1 VSQHILRKDL
11 KRDEVRDTMLETAR
25 AIFTHEQLVAWIVG
39 IAAVVALAVFGWQ
52 TYSERQ
58 NVKAS
63 AVFNNAMKVYD
74 ARIRAAGEPV
84 DPNEVSY
91 TADQYKYLDAAQKF
105 GQVAMTY
112 PHTRPG
118 QLAHY
123 YAALSAEKLGRN
135 DIARQWLDG
144 MAQTH
149 DSEFA
154 ALANFAL
161 AQLDEQTGQGEQAVR
176 LYQGLIDKPAIL
188 VPKPVAMMA
197 LADYYSKAKPAEATR
212 LYNQVKTQYP
222 NTPAAQRA
230 DEQLGALSARS

>member
-1 VSQHILRKDL
+1 MSQHILRKDL
-11 KRDEVRDTMLETAR
+11 KRDEIQETLRDTAF
-25 AIFTHEQLVAWIVG
+25 AIFTHEQAIAWIVG
-39 IAAVVALAVFGWQ
+39 IVAVVALAIFGWQ

-63 AVFNNAMKVYD
+63 AVFNDAMKVYN
-74 ARIRAAGEPV
+74 ARIRTAAEPA
-84 DPNEVSY
+84 DPNEISY
-91 TADQYKYLDAAQKF
+91 TADQYKYMDAAQKF
-105 GQVAMTY
+105 GQVALAY

-123 YAALSAEKLGRN
+123 YAALSAEKVGRD

-154 ALANFAL
+154 ALANFEL
-161 AQLDEQTGQGEQAVR
+161 AQLDERAGQSDQAVR
-176 LYQGLIDKPAIL
+176 LYQGLIDRPAIL

-197 LADYYSKAKPAEATR
+197 LADYYSKTKPAEATR
-212 LYNQVKTQYP
+212 LYNLVKTQYP
-222 NTPAAQRA
+222 NTPAAQQA
-230 DEQLGALSARS
+230 TDQLGALSARS